1 MTALD
6 MVRNLL
12 RIEITAREEGAIRT
26 LREIIKMEE
35 AISESEANQRFVS
48 IAAGSHN
55 ADGGTQPKLCN
66 TPGRNTASSMAG
78 QEYDLRNDRIQG
90 WKACRNCGTTGHLR
104 AKRQCGRFAV
114 ECLKCTQQCVYMP
127 SWREAVTEWN
137 KDQESTI
144 STSESDTSKQPSK
157 LFV

>member
-48 IAAGSHN
+48 IASGNHN

-66 TPGRNTASSMAG
+66 TPGRNTSSSMAG

-90 WKACRNCGTTGHLR
+90 WKACKNCGTTGHLR

-137 KDQESTI
+137 KDQEST
-144 STSESDTSKQPSK
+144 TSMNDCDTLRQQSKH
-157 LFV
+157 FV